1 MMVLLMKR
9 SNNRLTQK
17 QLDKQS
23 ATIRRKTTGATTP
36 EQERANKQRWSNL
49 LKEIKAEITDHRRN
63 RL

>member
-1 MMVLLMKR
+1 MKTGKG
-9 SNNRLTQK
+9 RLSQK

-36 EQERANKQRWSNL
+36 EQEKANKQRWSNL
-49 LKEIKAEITDHRRN
+49 LKDIKAEIADHRRS